1 MDTKHKQ
8 AFFEE
13 RNHNIEDL
21 QAGKNESINFPPH
34 LHTDLELFFVES
46 GCIVVGVGEERR
58 SLTAGC
64 FAVIF
69 PNTIHFY
76 STKEE
81 HSRFILVI
89 SRASLLGEYA
99 SKLLSSRPACP
110 FLDASELHLD
120 ISYAMNAI
128 WDQKQEGDNTRVYS
142 ALIQL
147 ILARFLSKIPL
158 VSERE
163 PKSIDLTNQLIH
175 YLANHFQQ
183 PLSLESVAKELGVS
197 KYHLSH
203 VFSKRLHTSFN
214 DYINFLRLNYAQDLL
229 RATDQNILEIALACG
244 FSSQRTFNRAFQKHY
259 SLTPRQYRQ
268 QRLSP

>member
-46 GCIVVGVGEERR
+46 GCIEVGVGEERR

-99 SKLLSSRPACP
+99 SKLPPRAISPRVIWAKRAFRCWIAVWPAARCGSRTSGNRCPAPEPTTPPSCSAVGRLVP
-110 FLDASELHLD
+110 FS
-120 ISYAMNAI
+120 
-128 WDQKQEGDNTRVYS
+128 T
-142 ALIQL
+142 
-147 ILARFLSKIPL
+147 
-158 VSERE
+158 
-163 PKSIDLTNQLIH
+163 
-175 YLANHFQQ
+175 
-183 PLSLESVAKELGVS
+183 PLS
-197 KYHLSH
+197 
-203 VFSKRLHTSFN
+203 F
-214 DYINFLRLNYAQDLL
+214 IWIFLMQ
-229 RATDQNILEIALACG
+229 
-244 FSSQRTFNRAFQKHY
+244 
-259 SLTPRQYRQ
+259 
-268 QRLSP
+268 